1 MLPFRTTVAGVVW
14 PAIVSTPGAALLA
27 LLFQLEQSQWL
38 SPVALVER
46 QFQQL
51 DVLVEFLWQTS
62 RFYRERLSAAAWS
75 PAQRL
80 DAASWCA
87 LPILKRAT
95 VQSCRAQLTVENSP
109 KAHGRPLE
117 YSTTGSLGMPVQGL
131 GNELTHLFA
140 SALIVRNHLW
150 QRRDLSAKFA
160 AIRSKVASGSHPD
173 WGRVESAAFVTGP
186 ASVLDIS
193 TDIDRQLD
201 WLCADAPH
209 YLLTH
214 PSNLRSLLLRARE
227 RAIRVPSL
235 RELSTFGEMLP
246 ADLRALARDLWQLP
260 LSDVYS
266 SEEFGNIAL
275 QCPEHPES
283 YHVQAENLL
292 VEIVDDSGSPCA
304 AGAIGRVLV
313 STLHNF
319 TMPLLRYEIGDYA
332 QAGALCACGRGL
344 PVLQRIAGRRRNML
358 RLPDGRSHWPS
369 FPYEDLKP
377 IADFR
382 QIQIVQHE
390 LQAIEVRLA
399 GTAPLPRDTEE
410 EFSAKL
416 CQLLHGRFSIR
427 YAYAESLTPA
437 GSGKFEDFVSLLPD
451 EA

>member
-1 MLPFRTTVAGVVW
+1 MLPFRTSIAGVVW
-14 PAIVSTPGAALLA
+14 PVIVQPAGATLLA

-38 SPVALVER
+38 APAELAER

-51 DVLVEFLWQTS
+51 DVLAEFLWQTS
-62 RFYRERLSAAAWS
+62 DFYRERLAAAGWA
-75 PAQRL
+75 PGQRL
-80 DAASWCA
+80 DAPTWRA

-95 VQSCRAQLTVENSP
+95 VQSARAQLIVDNAP

-131 GNELTHLFA
+131 GNELTHLFL
-140 SALIVRNHLW
+140 SALIMRSHLW
-150 QRRDLSAKFA
+150 QRRDLSAKFS
-160 AIRSKVASGSHPD
+160 AIRTKVQSGAHAA

-193 TDIDRQLD
+193 ADIDRQLD
-201 WLCADAPH
+201 WLCAEAPA

-227 RAIRVPSL
+227 RSIRVPSL

-246 ADLRALARDLWQLP
+246 VDLRTLAREIWQLP
-260 LSDVYS
+260 LCDVYS

-275 QCPEHPES
+275 QCPEHPET

-292 VEIVDDSGSPCA
+292 VEIVDENGAPCA
-304 AGAIGRVLV
+304 AGEIGRVLV

-319 TMPLLRYEIGDYA
+319 TMPLWRYEIGDYA
-332 QAGALCACGRGL
+332 QAGAACACGRGL

-358 RLPDGRSHWPS
+358 RRPDGRRHWPS

-382 QIQIVQHE
+382 QIQIIQHQ
-390 LQAIEVRLA
+390 LDAIEVRLA
-399 GTAPLPRDTEE
+399 RAAPMSGECERRFSTE
-410 EFSAKL
+410 L
-416 CQLLHGRFSIR
+416 CRLLHGEFSVR
-427 YAYAESLTPA
+427 YSYAESLTPA

>member
-1 MLPFRTTVAGVVW
+1 MLPFRTTVAGIAW
-14 PAIVSTPGAALLA
+14 PAIVSTPGATLLA
-27 LLFQLEQSQWL
+27 LLFQFEQSQWL
-38 SPVALVER
+38 SPAELAAR

-51 DVLVEFLWQTS
+51 DVLVDFLWQTS
-62 RFYRERLSAAAWS
+62 DFYRERLAAAGWS
-75 PAQRL
+75 PGRKL
-80 DAASWCA
+80 DAATWRA

-95 VQSCRAQLTVENSP
+95 VQSSRAQLIVENSP

-131 GNELTHLFA
+131 GNELTHLFL

-150 QRRDLSAKFA
+150 QRRDLSAKFS
-160 AIRSKVASGSHPD
+160 AIRSKVQSGAHLD

-186 ASVLDIS
+186 ASVLDIA

-201 WLCADAPH
+201 WLCAEAPA

-246 ADLRALARDLWQLP
+246 PDLRALARELWQLP

-275 QCPEHPES
+275 QCPEHPET

-292 VEIVDDSGSPCA
+292 VEIVDEGGAPCA
-304 AGAIGRVLV
+304 AGEIGRVLV

-332 QAGALCACGRGL
+332 QAGAACACGRGL

-358 RLPDGRSHWPS
+358 RLPGGRSHWPS

-382 QIQIVQHE
+382 QIQIVQHRLDE
-390 LQAIEVRLA
+390 IEVRLA
-399 GTAPLPRDTEE
+399 GTTPMPRETEQR
-410 EFSAKL
+410 FSAEL
-416 CQLLHGRFSIR
+416 CELLRGKFSVR
-427 YAYAESLTPA
+427 YTYAESLTPA
-437 GSGKFEDFVSLLPD
+437 GGGKFEDFVSLLPD
-451 EA
+451 AV